1 MKLWYHANMKGSKPV
16 QISLDRELLER
27 IDRDAE
33 VRRRGRSAFIRAAVE
48 HYLAFKERRE
58 VEAQLFRAYGGQAES
73 MLSEI
78 AELMDHQSW
87 PNE

>member
-1 MKLWYHANMKGSKPV
+1 MKGSKPV

-33 VRRRGRSAFIRAAVE
+33 VRRDGRSAFIRHAVE
-48 HYLAFKERRE
+48 RYLALKERRE
-58 VEAQLFRAYGGQAES
+58 VEAQLVRAYGGEAES